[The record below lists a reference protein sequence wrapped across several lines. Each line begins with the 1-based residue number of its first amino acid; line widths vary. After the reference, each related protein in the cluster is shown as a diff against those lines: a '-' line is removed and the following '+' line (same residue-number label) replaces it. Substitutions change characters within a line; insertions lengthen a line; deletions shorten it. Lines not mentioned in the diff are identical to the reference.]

1 MSSRWE
7 ERADSLG
14 TVPPIK
20 RPVGSWRREATVLRV
35 SRHIAVALL
44 VVIGAL
50 SALEATPSPA
60 GATNPP
66 AVHDVVDYAGG
77 VTGTGPWARVN
88 ASVLPVTTQLLRS
101 QVSLTVAGIQHII
114 GLNSAG
120 HVIDLSADGP
130 DGTWQSTD
138 VTKLSNGPA
147 ISSNISAIATFGSA
161 INIFGIGSG
170 IGIGHLFEYTAGLN
184 GQLWSYTDLTA
195 QLHTPNLVTS
205 PTMTFDA
212 KSSLRVF
219 STDSSG
225 ELIQLLANSTGWSMQ
240 NITTSFGVPA
250 FSSAVTTTESAGTPS
265 VTCVFGLNASHHL
278 IEAASGGPPSQR
290 WRVTDLTTTLNAG
303 TMAVRPTASLVDG
316 RTVVADVQ
324 DTGAAVLAT
333 SNSYDF
339 TSLTTAKALNI
350 SALSGGVLMAA
361 VAPAIS
367 PTSTGILVAVSSQSG
382 DLMTIQA
389 PSNTSVRGFGT
400 FTATDLNVGHALDF
414 LVTGAPS
421 ITTSFGTIHIDVGTN
436 NPGTRSDEL
445 RSGQSL
451 PVDIL
456 LTSSNGVFHAGL
468 SELGAT
474 VVTQGSAPIFTSNT
488 SSHSPSMLQM
498 GTDGD
503 LRALATDGS
512 VIWQVGSQTGP
523 STRAVLLPTGALELA
538 KGGTIVWTSS
548 SGVTDRIL
556 ALETSQLGTG
566 ETPPG
571 SNCNIYTAAFGRGY
585 PCSANRA
592 EEWCSDFANF
602 AWQWAGANV
611 TGISAWSFNFV
622 IYGENHGTFFAG
634 ATNDPQPGD
643 AVVWGDMG
651 SSYGQ
656 HVGTVAAVYLGYI
669 RVISGNDGNDSVG
682 ESDFFN
688 PATST
693 ISGYPIVGY
702 IAPVAG
708 ATGAALRTAS
718 PLAATQRAYA
728 TPTQK
733 QINSQDGGH

>member
-1 MSSRWE
+1 
-7 ERADSLG
+7 
-14 TVPPIK
+14 
-20 RPVGSWRREATVLRV
+20 
-35 SRHIAVALL
+35 
-44 VVIGAL
+44 VVIVSGAL
-50 SALEATPSPA
+50 SALGATSAPA

-66 AVHDVVDYAGG
+66 AVHDVVDYASGAAG
-77 VTGTGPWARVN
+77 AGPWARVN

-101 QVSLTVAGIQHII
+101 QVSLTVVGIQHII
-114 GLNSAG
+114 GINAAG

-147 ISSNISAIATFGSA
+147 IASNISAIAPFGSA

-170 IGIGHLFEYTAGLN
+170 IGTGHLFEYSAGID

-219 STDSSG
+219 STDSAG
-225 ELIQLLANSTGWSMQ
+225 ELIQLLANSAGWSMQ

-250 FSSAVTTTESAGTPS
+250 FATAVTTTASAGTPS
-265 VTCVFGLNASHHL
+265 VTCVFGLNAAHHL
-278 IEAASGGPPSQR
+278 VEAASGGPASQR

-303 TMAVRPTASLVDG
+303 TMAVRPTAALVDG

-324 DTGAAVLAT
+324 DTGAAVLGT

-350 SALSGGVLMAA
+350 STLSGGVLMAA
-361 VAPAIS
+361 VAPAITTT
-367 PTSTGILVAVSSQSG
+367 TSGILVALSSQTG

-389 PSNTSVRGFGT
+389 ASNTSVRGFGT

-414 LVTGAPS
+414 LVTSAPS
-421 ITTSFGTIHIDVGTN
+421 ITTTFGTIHIDVGTN
-436 NPGTRSDEL
+436 NPGTRTDEL
-445 RSGQSL
+445 LSGQTL
-451 PVDIL
+451 PVDSL

-474 VVTQGSAPIFTSNT
+474 VVTQGSATIFNSNT
-488 SSHSPSMLQM
+488 SSKSPSMLQM

-503 LRALATDGS
+503 LRALASDGT

-523 STRAVLLPTGALELA
+523 STRAVLLPTGALELT

-571 SNCNIYTAAFGRGY
+571 SNCNIYTGFFGRGWSSGCA
-585 PCSANRA
+585 PNTRA
-592 EEWCSDFANF
+592 EEWCSDFANW

-611 TGISAWSFNFV
+611 AGISAWSFNFV
-622 IYGENHGTFFAG
+622 VYGENHGTFFAG

-669 RVISGNDGNDSVG
+669 RVISGNDGNDEVG
-682 ESDFFN
+682 ESGFFD
-688 PATST
+688 PSTST
-693 ISGYPIVGY
+693 IEGYPIVGY

-708 ATGAALRTAS
+708 ATAAALRTAS
-718 PLAATQRAYA
+718 PLATTQHPYA
-728 TPTQK
+728 TPTQQ
-733 QINSQDGGH
+733 QINTQDGGH

>member
-1 MSSRWE
+1 M
-7 ERADSLG
+7 
-14 TVPPIK
+14 
-20 RPVGSWRREATVLRV
+20 LRV

-44 VVIGAL
+44 VVIGAF
-50 SALEATPSPA
+50 SALGATATPAS
-60 GATNPP
+60 ATTTP
-66 AVHDVVDYAGG
+66 AVQDIVDYSSGPD
-77 VTGTGPWARVN
+77 GTGPWARVN

-101 QVSLTVAGIQHII
+101 QVSLTVVGIQHII
-114 GLNSAG
+114 GINADG

-130 DGTWQSTD
+130 GGSWQSTD

-147 ISSNISAIATFGSA
+147 ISSNIAAIAPFGSA

-170 IGIGHLFEYTAGLN
+170 IGIGHLFEYSAGIQ
-184 GQLWSYTDLTA
+184 GQLWSYSDLTA
-195 QLHTPNLVTS
+195 QLHTPNLVTP

-219 STDSSG
+219 STDQSG
-225 ELIQLLANSTGWSMQ
+225 ELIQLLASSAGWSMQ
-240 NITTSFGVPA
+240 NLTTTYGVPA
-250 FSSAVTTTESAGTPS
+250 FATAVTTTASSSAGAPS
-265 VTCVFGLNASHHL
+265 VTCVFGLDAAHHL
-278 IEAASGGPPSQR
+278 IEAASGGPANQR

-303 TMAVRPTASLVDG
+303 TMAVRPTAALVG
-316 RTVVADVQ
+316 NRTVVADVR

-333 SNSYDF
+333 SNSYTF
-339 TSLTTAKALNI
+339 TSLSTSKALNI
-350 SALSGGVLMAA
+350 SALSGGVLMGA
-361 VAPAIS
+361 VAPAVIA
-367 PTSTGILVAVSSQSG
+367 TSSGILVAMSSQTQ

-400 FTATDLNVGHALDF
+400 FTATDLNVGHAPDF
-414 LVTGAPS
+414 LVTSAPS
-421 ITTSFGTIHIDVGTN
+421 ITTTFGTIHVDVGTN

-445 RSGQSL
+445 LSGQSL

-456 LTSSNGVFHAGL
+456 LTSSNGAFHAGL

-474 VVTQGSAPIFTSNT
+474 VVTQGSATIFSSKT
-488 SSHSPSMLQM
+488 SSPSPSMLQM

-512 VIWQVGSQTGP
+512 VIWSVGSQTGP
-523 STRAVLLPTGALELA
+523 STRAVLLPSGALELT

-548 SGVTDRIL
+548 SGVIDRIL

-571 SNCNIYTAAFGRGY
+571 SNCNIYTGFFAGRGSSY
-585 PCSANRA
+585 GCAPTTRS
-592 EEWCSDFANF
+592 EEWCSDFANW

-611 TGISAWSFNFV
+611 GGISAWSFNFV
-622 IYGENHGTFFAG
+622 VYGENHGTFFQG
-634 ATNDPQPGD
+634 ATNNPQPGD

-669 RVISGNDGNDSVG
+669 RVISGNDGNDQVG
-682 ESDFFN
+682 ESDFFD
-688 PATST
+688 PATT
-693 ISGYPIVGY
+693 TVGGYPIVGY
-702 IAPVAG
+702 IAPTVGTAG
-708 ATGAALRTAS
+708 AIARLAS
-718 PLAATQRAYA
+718 PLVQTQHAYA